1 MSFMYLPRDVAMLGI
16 LGGGGGD
23 GSPGL
28 MRKSK
33 NIIYI
38 KLSFEFSC
46 SIFVQYSHAFTKN
59 TLSLFKFS
67 FNLG

>member
-16 LGGGGGD
+16 LGRGG
-23 GSPGL
+23 PGL

-59 TLSLFKFS
+59 TLSLFIFHS
-67 FNLG
+67 IWVNDL